1 MRHLEVA
8 ELVPQILNRV
18 QADECG
24 SEETNPFDTTDAAD
38 RYTSK
43 KQPDAP
49 LRREWVFPQAVKLGP
64 AEHSREGE
72 EQQHRVQENEAADGG
87 V

>member
-18 QADECG
+18 QADERG
-24 SEETNPFDTTDAAD
+24 SEKTDPFDATDAAD

-43 KQPDAP
+43 EQPDTP
-49 LRREWVFPQAVKLGP
+49 LRREWVFPQAMELGP
-64 AEHSREGE
+64 AEHSCKGE
-72 EQQHRVQENEAADGG
+72 EQQHRVQKDEAADGS